1 MFYVQINLRLRHKW
15 LLNKTLNLGTI
26 VWDNVGSSLEW
37 VVETQLA
44 TYENEDQYWIDLDL
58 VPRVEDVNIVLHLQ
72 SQGNQVTG
80 PILMPNHVEV
90 VEDEGNL
97 QMIL

>member
-1 MFYVQINLRLRHKW
+1 M
-15 LLNKTLNLGTI
+15 LNKTLNLGTI

-58 VPRVEDVNIVLHLQ
+58 VPRVEDVNIVLRL
-72 SQGNQVTG
+72 
-80 PILMPNHVEV
+80 
-90 VEDEGNL
+90 
-97 QMIL
+97 